1 MLASWRICACCTVT
15 ACLSCNCAHVQG
27 PAARFISLHGMEHS
41 ISLYPAC
48 GSPAGQGYAAIRIGR
63 KAFATLVDC
72 MSLHYYVPVTLK
84 CSASK
89 SSLGTIAI
97 QHLTNYSE
105 DNLMP
110 YMLNPLLER
119 GAQSNAHVLHC
130 LSVTLS
136 LECNSGAQWQSFV
149 RQQQETPAAAH
160 GHAPAAIAA
169 PPSPARSP
177 PGPPLGLGGW
187 GADDEGAGAPLA
199 LPDPGA
205 PGAPDPGAA
214 GPPGHGM
221 QPAACLPLQARLPAA
236 PDADHSLAHLLQP
249 VISLPLRPQLPAAP
263 SAPHVGMGA
272 GAGAWAQH
280 EPVGFAAGPGSGP
293 AAVAAAHAPAQ
304 QQAQAVGV
312 GAPGDITPG
321 YQGPAQVTGPRA
333 SAAAAR
339 QALMQRF
346 REDSARLDARIR
358 TASAP
363 MQRSLPDPH
372 VRPHAAGAP
381 AGGRPSSTPPVCGIE
396 VPAPAASDQPPAGAA
411 SAQPPPG
418 PPSSQQS
425 PAEGLGGWEAQGA
438 GAAAAAAA
446 GEAESS
452 SMLDFLR
459 QNLLAADAGDVELPA
474 AASEGPPRGGCCF
487 AAVTS
492 LAVRPQS

>member
-1 MLASWRICACCTVT
+1 
-15 ACLSCNCAHVQG
+15 
-27 PAARFISLHGMEHS
+27 
-41 ISLYPAC
+41 
-48 GSPAGQGYAAIRIGR
+48 
-63 KAFATLVDC
+63 
-72 MSLHYYVPVTLK
+72 
-84 CSASK
+84 
-89 SSLGTIAI
+89 
-97 QHLTNYSE
+97 
-105 DNLMP
+105 MP

-119 GAQSNAHVLHC
+119 GAQSNALVLHC
-130 LSVTLS
+130 LSVALS
-136 LECNSGAQWQSFV
+136 LGAQWQFFV
-149 RQQQETPAAAH
+149 RQQQESPAAAP
-160 GHAPAAIAA
+160 GHAPPAIAA

-199 LPDPGA
+199 LPNPGA
-205 PGAPDPGAA
+205 PGAPGPGAA

-236 PDADHSLAHLLQP
+236 PDADHGLAHLLQP

-263 SAPHVGMGA
+263 SAPHAGMGA

-280 EPVGFAAGPGSGP
+280 EPVGFAGGPGSGP

-304 QQAQAVGV
+304 QQAHAVGV

-363 MQRSLPDPH
+363 MLRSLPDPH
-372 VRPHAAGAP
+372 VRPHTAGAP
-381 AGGRPSSTPPVCGIE
+381 AGERPSSTPPVCGIE
-396 VPAPAASDQPPAGAA
+396 VPAPAASAQPPA
-411 SAQPPPG
+411 G

-459 QNLLAADAGDVELPA
+459 QNLLAADAGDVEPPA
-474 AASEGPPRGGCCF
+474 AAREGPPREGPPRGG
-487 AAVTS
+487 
-492 LAVRPQS
+492 PQSAPGAAERAETSGHVEPMAGLGAGPRQGSGLGNDAEEASGHVVQVAAQVRASIAARNGDSAAAQKRPRSPDQGGAPEAQGAAAKAPRLG